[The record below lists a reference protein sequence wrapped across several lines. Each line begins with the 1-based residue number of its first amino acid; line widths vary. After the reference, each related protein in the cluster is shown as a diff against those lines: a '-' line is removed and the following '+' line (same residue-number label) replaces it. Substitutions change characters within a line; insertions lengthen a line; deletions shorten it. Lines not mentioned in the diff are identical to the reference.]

1 MAGVLLRLA
10 PMRRLPAALFT
21 AIVLLLLL
29 APLAL
34 AEDTLEP
41 ISGEGTYGEADDKV
55 VTNAGFIII
64 IAFPLFILAMSLL
77 QGALERRKDAPQGRR
92 RKLSAGA
99 STDWQ
104 SGW

>member
-1 MAGVLLRLA
+1 
-10 PMRRLPAALFT
+10 MRRLPAALLS

-29 APLAL
+29 APFAL
-34 AEDTLEP
+34 AAQDVEP
-41 ISGEGTYGEADDKV
+41 LSGEGTYGEADDKV

-64 IAFPLFILAMSLL
+64 IAVPLFILCMSLL
-77 QGALERRKDAPQGRR
+77 QHALERRKDR
-92 RKLSAGA
+92 RKLAAKKLTSGA

>member
-1 MAGVLLRLA
+1 
-10 PMRRLPAALFT
+10 MRRLPAALLI

-34 AEDTLEP
+34 AEDQLEP
-41 ISGEGTYGEADDKV
+41 VSGEGTYGPADDKV

-64 IAFPLFILAMSLL
+64 IAVPLFLLLMSLL
-77 QGALERRKDAPQGRR
+77 QGALERRKER
-92 RKLSAGA
+92 RKLAEKKLSTGA
-99 STDWQ
+99 SAWK